1 MRVVSFI
8 IAVVFGAPC
17 PLGAQQAV
25 PTSAPSPPAV
35 PPGFEV
41 PKDMS
46 TYYLALYVKGP
57 KYSIDQTPALNWGQ
71 TPITS
76 FQRSPAL
83 FSAIVRHA
91 CCTQSVTARY
101 RARRA
106 GYLGSPAMRS
116 EDAFLDEIAA
126 RMREAAARA
135 GAVWCNNIALDA
147 ATPNALGLLE
157 RRRRRELGV

>member
-57 KYSIDQTPALNWGQ
+57 KYSIDQTPARMELTKAHLRYIRRMIEEKKYAFAGPLLDGGDRQ
-71 TPITS
+71 GI
-76 FQRSPAL
+76 
-83 FSAIVRHA
+83 AIVSAASAQEAKRLTEA
-91 CCTQSVTARY
+91 DPAI
-101 RARRA
+101 AA
-106 GYLGSPAMRS
+106 GHMAVELHPAMLPS
-116 EDAFLDEIAA
+116 MASL
-126 RMREAAARA
+126 
-135 GAVWCNNIALDA
+135 V
-147 ATPNALGLLE
+147 
-157 RRRRRELGV
+157 VKY